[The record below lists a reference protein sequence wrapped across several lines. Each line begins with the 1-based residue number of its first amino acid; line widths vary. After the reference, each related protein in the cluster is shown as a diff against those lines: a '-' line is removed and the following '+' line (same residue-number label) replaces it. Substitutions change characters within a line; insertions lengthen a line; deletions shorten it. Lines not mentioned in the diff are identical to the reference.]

1 MFSAWDWNSWFLSI
15 GIELFMFGLLTGF
28 SAISTA
34 LMFRMSGETCCDTAT
49 IRLSRAAKE
58 PPIRK
63 AA

>member
-15 GIELFMFGLLTGF
+15 GFELFMFGLLTGV
-28 SAISTA
+28 SAIATE
-34 LMFRMSGETCCDTAT
+34 LMFRMWREACCDAAT
-49 IRLSRAAKE
+49 VRMCRTAKE